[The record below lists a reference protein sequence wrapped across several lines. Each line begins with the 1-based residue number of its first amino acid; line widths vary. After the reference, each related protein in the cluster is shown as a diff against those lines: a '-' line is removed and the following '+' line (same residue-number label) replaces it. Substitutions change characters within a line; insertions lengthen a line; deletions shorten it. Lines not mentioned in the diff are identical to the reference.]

1 MIDIQEFVFNP
12 FQENTYILFDDSK
25 ECIIIDPGSSTNQEQ
40 ESLKSFLKGRGLN
53 LVKMVFTHGHLD
65 HVCGAAF
72 IHDEFA
78 LSPQCHA
85 LDKELLEQVVAQGRS
100 YGFELQAPPVPD
112 RFLEEGDKISFG
124 NSSLNVLHTPGHSRG
139 HIVLHNEAQKF
150 LIAGDVLFQ
159 GGIGRTDLPGG
170 DYDTLIRS
178 IQSKILS
185 LADETIVYSG
195 HGPSTTVGNE
205 KLYNPYLS

>member
-159 GGIGRTDLPGG
+159 GSIGRTDLPGG

>member
-25 ECIIIDPGSSTNQEQ
+25 ECIIIDPGCSTNQEQ

-112 RFLEEGDKISFG
+112 RFLEECDKISFG

-159 GGIGRTDLPGG
+159 GSIGRTDLPGG